1 MKTMSVRTAFLKL
14 HLWVGLAAAL
24 LVTALA
30 ISGTMLVFENEIDRA
45 LNPMMKVAPQSGN
58 LPIAAIVDRV
68 RKQFNRP
75 VINVGMNPRPDLA
88 WQLMVPTGRQVTL
101 VYVNPHTGE
110 ITGSRLFRTSLMF
123 YVHQFHTNL
132 LLGKNGQLW
141 VGYGNACLM
150 FLMVTGVILWWK
162 RKMLTI
168 ETSASWRRINF
179 DLHHVSG
186 IYSLVFLFVIVGT
199 GLLMSF
205 PNQMYPVVELF
216 TGDTAKEEP
225 EEKPESTP
233 PAQKGTPS
241 LTPDQALAIAQAQL
255 PGAAPTFLSMPMAPK
270 ATYNIS
276 FKFPEDGTP
285 GGRSHVEL
293 DRFSGAVL
301 WTDNSRKVATGPRF
315 ANNVRP
321 LHTGDIYG
329 WRSRIFYAL
338 ASFSV
343 VIQAITGLI
352 IWGLRFFKK
361 KARSSET
368 AAAME
373 TVA

>member
-1 MKTMSVRTAFLKL
+1 MSVRTAFLKL

-30 ISGTMLVFENEIDRA
+30 ITGTMLVFENEIDRA
-45 LNPMMKVAPQSGN
+45 LNPMMKVAPQAGN
-58 LPIAAIVDRV
+58 RPIAEIVDRV
-68 RKQFNRP
+68 RQQFKRP
-75 VINVGMNPRPDLA
+75 VLNVGMNPHPDLA
-88 WQLMVPTGRQVTL
+88 WQLMVPVGKQITL
-101 VYVNPHTGE
+101 VYVDPHTAQV
-110 ITGSRLFRTSLMF
+110 TGSRPFRTSFMF

-132 LLGKNGQLW
+132 LLGKKGELW

-150 FLMVTGVILWWK
+150 FLLITGVILWWK
-162 RKMLTI
+162 RKMLTV

-205 PNQMYPVVELF
+205 PNQMYPMVELF

-233 PAQKGTPS
+233 PAQRGAPS

-255 PGAAPTFLSMPMAPK
+255 PGASPTFMTVPLAPK
-270 ATYNIS
+270 QTYNIS
-276 FKFPEDGTP
+276 FKYPEDGTP

-293 DRFSGAVL
+293 DRYSGAVL
-301 WTDNSRKVATGPRF
+301 WVDNTRKVATGPRF

-329 WRSRIFYAL
+329 WPSRIFYAL

-343 VIQAITGLI
+343 VIQAITGVI
-352 IWGLRFFKK
+352 IWALRFFKK
-361 KARSSET
+361 KVRTPQSAD
-368 AAAME
+368 AVQ

>member
-1 MKTMSVRTAFLKL
+1 MSVRTAFLKL

-45 LNPMMKVAPQSGN
+45 LNPMMKVAPQAAN
-58 LPIAAIVDRV
+58 LPIAAIADRV

-75 VINVGMNPRPDLA
+75 VINVGLNTRADIA
-88 WQLMVPTGRQVTL
+88 WQLMVPTGKQINL
-101 VYVNPHTGE
+101 VYVNPHSGE

-132 LLGKNGQLW
+132 LLGKNGQPW
-141 VGYGNACLM
+141 VAYGNACLM
-150 FLMVTGVILWWK
+150 FLIATGVILWWK
-162 RKMLTI
+162 RKMLTV

-205 PNQMYPVVELF
+205 PRQTYPVVELF
-216 TGDTAKEEP
+216 TGDTSKDEP

-241 LTPDQALAIAQAQL
+241 ITPDQALAIAQTQL
-255 PGAAPTFLSMPMAPK
+255 PGASPTFMALPMGPK

-293 DRFSGAVL
+293 DRYSGAVL
-301 WTDNSRKVATGPRF
+301 WTDNSRKVAAGPRF

-329 WRSRIFYAL
+329 WPSRILYAL

-343 VIQAITGLI
+343 VIQAITGVV
-352 IWGLRFFKK
+352 IWALRFFRKK
-361 KARSSET
+361 SKT
-368 AAAME
+368 AEPAASME
-373 TVA
+373 SVA